1 MAVNKLPFVAV
12 AMLLLVVHSELGQG
26 LPLRHTTTT
35 LGLGAKKLSGGSPAA
50 AAAAAATS
58 DKSAEDEKFAALI
71 PVIARFVA
79 LHFSGLVL
87 SHPCLRRVADQ
98 CGWMVSVTCVKKAI
112 SKC

>member
-50 AAAAAATS
+50 AADATS